1 MCYSIES
8 SLRTTGMSLFA
19 IIYLLNSGIPKFQ
32 YLGAVLI
39 GWCAMQFAEALLWM
53 TDPQKCTTANRL
65 LTLLFIPFVL
75 ALQPLGCVWGSLFFN
90 SWNENKSFIISYTFF
105 IVILIFFQRHILN
118 PMMFKYKDCATI
130 TAKGHLDWSTD
141 VQINNKHNWYSIISM
156 FVWVVAVGYPLFKF
170 WKGNRLWPFYVIP
183 LIGILIGIKSDSP
196 GSIWCYI
203 TSYASISSVILLFL
217 HNRGIKIID

>member
-90 SWNENKSFIISYTFF
+90 SWNENKNFIISYTIF

-118 PMMFKYKDCATI
+118 PMIFKYKDCTTI

-141 VQINNKHNWYSIISM
+141 VQMNNKHNWYFIISM

-170 WKGNRLWPFYVIP
+170 WKGNRLWPFYVIT
-183 LIGILIGIKSDSP
+183 LIGIFIGIKSDSP